1 LTFAQSK
8 PGWFGSTVTVAG
20 SVRAHSRS
28 KAVSPRRAPATAV
41 STTPEDSATSSASTT
56 SDRQR
61 RGRSSRSQ
69 VSAMRTPAHPLSDWP
84 RRRPRDFMSQANRPA
99 GAPGNGG

>member
-1 LTFAQSK
+1 MTPGSAATFDQSK

-28 KAVSPRRAPATAV
+28 KAVSPRLAPATAV
-41 STTPEDSATSSASTT
+41 STTPADSATSSASTT

-61 RGRSSRSQ
+61 RRRSSRSQ
-69 VSAMRTPAHPLSDWP
+69 VSAMPMTGSPARGTAAEAARKDS
-84 RRRPRDFMSQANRPA
+84 
-99 GAPGNGG
+99 